1 MAFALWGGG
10 GVPTAAGLVDGGRR
24 RALVAG
30 EGWVCL
36 LGVREGL
43 AWREGLGAGSKGFDS
58 GGVGGRGTGPRDG
71 ANFATCVVFLSFL
84 TRTKRRKIAFFEGCP
99 VGWIGVPTGAGL
111 VDGGGRPR
119 ALVAGEGLGG
129 GGRRG
134 WMEFQRRGRVG
145 AWLAVPKRGKSREG
159 LACLAVPQE
168 GARARGG
175 IQGLRF
181 RKGRCV
187 VFRKLE
193 G

>member
-1 MAFALWGGG
+1 M
-10 GVPTAAGLVDGGRR
+10 V
-24 RALVAG
+24 G
-30 EGWVCL
+30 EG
-36 LGVREGL
+36 
-43 AWREGLGAGSKGFDS
+43 GF
-58 GGVGGRGTGPRDG
+58 RDG

-99 VGWIGVPTGAGL
+99 VGWGWL
-111 VDGGGRPR
+111 VDGGVDQGPWLQER
-119 ALVAGEGLGG
+119 VGG
-129 GGRRG
+129 GVGAG
-134 WMEFQRRGRVG
+134 WQFQRRGRVG
-145 AWLAVPKRGKSREG
+145 AWLAVPNKGKSREG

-187 VFRKLE
+187 IFRKLE